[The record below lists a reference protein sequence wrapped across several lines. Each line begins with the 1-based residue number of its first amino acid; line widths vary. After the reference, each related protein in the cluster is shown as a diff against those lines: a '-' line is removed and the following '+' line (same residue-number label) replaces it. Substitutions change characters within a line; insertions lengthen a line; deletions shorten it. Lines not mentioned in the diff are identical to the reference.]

1 MAIEPAEIEDDQG
14 DGASPERTCVVTRR
28 RLEPDELIRFVR
40 APDGTITPDL
50 AHRLPGRGVWVGLSR
65 DTVTAAA
72 AGSAFARSLKRPVV
86 VPEDLAGLVERLMV
100 RRAQDALAIA
110 NKAGLVVAG
119 YAKVESALA
128 SGKVALLVH
137 AREAAADGRD
147 KLDRKF
153 AAVLRQ
159 QAEAKS
165 AAATPAVDDEVNTD
179 DPAPKGDPVDD
190 LLVSEL
196 GSDELSLALGRQNVV
211 HAALSRGGATQYFQ
225 CEVGRLR
232 RYRSSSHPTAPR
244 Q

>member
-1 MAIEPAEIEDDQG
+1 MAIEPAEIEDDEG
-14 DGASPERTCVVTRR
+14 DGGSPERTCVVTRR
-28 RLEPDELIRFVR
+28 RLPPEELIRFVC

-50 AHRLPGRGVWVGLSR
+50 ANRLPGRGVWVGLDRAS
-65 DTVTAAA
+65 VASAAN
-72 AGSAFARSLKRPVV
+72 GNAFARSLKRPVV
-86 VPEDLAGLVERLMV
+86 VPEELAVLVERLMV
-100 RRAQDALAIA
+100 RRTQDALAIA

-137 AREAAADGRD
+137 ASEAAADGRD
-147 KLDRKF
+147 KLDRRF
-153 AAVLRQ
+153 IAVLRQ
-159 QAEAKS
+159 QAESKRTPTPPAS
-165 AAATPAVDDEVNTD
+165 TDGATVDAPAAFGV
-179 DPAPKGDPVDD
+179 PVDE

-232 RYRSSSHPTAPR
+232 RYRTSSHPTAPR